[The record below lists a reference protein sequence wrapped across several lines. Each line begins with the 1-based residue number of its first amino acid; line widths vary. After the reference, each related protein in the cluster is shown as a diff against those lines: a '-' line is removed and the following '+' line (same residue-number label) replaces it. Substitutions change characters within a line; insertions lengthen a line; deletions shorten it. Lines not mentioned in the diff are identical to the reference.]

1 MLKTNQFHAHGP
13 LLATLATSSS
23 VQAHRVPAHSSY
35 FNGVVSVRISIVL
48 LTASGL
54 LMGCGSKNTTSTTPS
69 PRTGTVVV
77 VSDKKPAK
85 PVTKKP
91 APVTEKKAAKA
102 EKKAEKADAKAEK
115 KAEKASEKSE
125 KASQKSENKAEKAA
139 EKSSD
144 KPEPKP
150 EKASGKP
157 DHAASSAP
165 RHVHVPPGHYPP
177 EGMCRLWYEGRAPGQ
192 QPKPTDCSK
201 LKGKIPADAFVLYN
215 GKYFDG
221 GYDWSRAKRS
231 SIPEKLIDIL
241 IASR

>member
-1 MLKTNQFHAHGP
+1 
-13 LLATLATSSS
+13 
-23 VQAHRVPAHSSY
+23 
-35 FNGVVSVRISIVL
+35 VRISIVL
-48 LTASGL
+48 LTATGV

-69 PRTGTVVV
+69 PRTGSVVV

-91 APVTEKKAAKA
+91 APVTEKKAQKNEAKA
-102 EKKAEKADAKAEK
+102 DKKAEKAESKAEK
-115 KAEKASEKSE
+115 KSEKASEKSAKASEKTNKPSPKSE
-125 KASQKSENKAEKAA
+125 KASEKANEKSEVKSHAKPAEA
-139 EKSSD
+139 S
-144 KPEPKP
+144 

-157 DHAASSAP
+157 AHAASSSP

-192 QPKPTDCSK
+192 QPKPTDCGK
-201 LKGKIPADAFVLYN
+201 LKGNVPADAFVLYN

-231 SIPEKLIDIL
+231 SIPEKLVDIL